1 MSFDVH
7 LLRHVS
13 VLDARV
19 EKLEVAGKEIPPRQ
33 VVSTAT
39 YRRRTESG
47 TYKCVCLLPL
57 GRTKTVK

>member
-1 MSFDVH
+1 MSFDVN

-39 YRRRTESG
+39 TGEGQSQ
-47 TYKCVCLLPL
+47 
-57 GRTKTVK
+57 GRTSVFAFCL